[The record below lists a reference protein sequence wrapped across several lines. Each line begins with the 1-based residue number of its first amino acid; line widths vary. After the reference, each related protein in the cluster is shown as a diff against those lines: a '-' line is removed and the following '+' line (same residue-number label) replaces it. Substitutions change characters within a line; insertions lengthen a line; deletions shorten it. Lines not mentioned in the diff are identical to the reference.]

1 MLRKLLGHS
10 WFGLGIVVSSLDS
23 ECFPGCSELSAASF
37 LAQHLLICKL
47 PTIECLPKEDGSF
60 TNRVLWQF
68 LNSAW
73 LSRAAVFWRLAPGS
87 ENNAS
92 QLTYHPF
99 PANHCHLT
107 PTTHVSFDTK
117 QNISLFERI
126 PLPTPLS
133 CMLHVTL
140 HTYIEFRNSPGC
152 LYFQDTVPVDML
164 VNRLLVRVIWLDKTA
179 IALASQI
186 FC

>member
-1 MLRKLLGHS
+1 MVWAWHCCFFPGLRMLSWMLRAQCCLL
-10 WFGLGIVVSSLDS
+10 
-23 ECFPGCSELSAASF
+23 PGTASP
-37 LAQHLLICKL
+37 HLQA
-47 PTIECLPKEDGSF
+47 PSIECLPKEDGSF

-73 LSRAAVFWRLAPGS
+73 LSGAAVFWRLAPGS

-107 PTTHVSFDTK
+107 PTTHVSFDAK